1 MLVHHTFGD
10 IDGVA
15 YAFVHNTIGTFS
27 TSYKE
32 YYGDLFQRFSLFQFR
47 QFIEAATPTYSRT
60 TRRLLMTC
68 LLYLNTQR
76 LFATSYLEFHSLT

>member
-1 MLVHHTFGD
+1 MLVHHTSGD

-32 YYGDLFQRFSLFQFR
+32 YCGDLFQRLSLFQFR
-47 QFIEAATPTYSRT
+47 QITSRPRHPRT
-60 TRRLLMTC
+60 LGPPDN
-68 LLYLNTQR
+68 Y
-76 LFATSYLEFHSLT
+76 

>member
-32 YYGDLFQRFSLFQFR
+32 YYGDLFQRLSFFQFC
-47 QFIEAATPTYSRT
+47 QFTSGPRHPRT
-60 TRRLLMTC
+60 LGPPHD
-68 LLYLNTQR
+68 Y
-76 LFATSYLEFHSLT
+76 